1 MCNYLISDVL
11 GALKKEN
18 KEINKDNLPN
28 EESFASLL
36 SMIQKNELSS
46 RGAKDLLPE
55 IIGNK
60 IVNVKSLAESKG
72 LIQKNDVEALKKI
85 VEEVSKENETQ
96 WNDFKSG
103 NEKLLMFFVGKCMA
117 KSKGSGNPQMFQEI
131 LKTAVSQ

>member
-1 MCNYLISDVL
+1 
-11 GALKKEN
+11 
-18 KEINKDNLPN
+18 
-28 EESFASLL
+28 
-36 SMIQKNELSS
+36 MIQKNELSS

-55 IIGNK
+55 IMGNK
-60 IVNVKSLAESKG
+60 IINVKSLAESKG

-96 WNDFKSG
+96 WNDFKNG